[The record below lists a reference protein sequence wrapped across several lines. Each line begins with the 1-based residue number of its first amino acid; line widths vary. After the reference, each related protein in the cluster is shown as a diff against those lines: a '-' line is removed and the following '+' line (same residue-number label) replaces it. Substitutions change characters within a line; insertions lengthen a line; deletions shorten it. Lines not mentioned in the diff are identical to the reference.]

1 MIHLKAILLPIKKEY
16 VDLILDGK
24 KKFEFRKR
32 LCKEDISKIII
43 YETAPTKLVVGEV
56 QVEEKLILPKDEL
69 WRLTQRYAG
78 VEKQFY
84 DQYFEKQ
91 GNACAYKLGKA
102 VRYETPIELISF
114 GVNGVLQSF
123 AYVDGKSTRELHG
136 REQTT

>member
-1 MIHLKAILLPIKKEY
+1 MKAILLPIQKKY

-24 KKFEFRKR
+24 KKYEFRKK
-32 LCKEDISKIII
+32 LCKEEISKIII

-56 QVEEKLILPKDEL
+56 QVEEKLILPKDKL
-69 WRLTQRYAG
+69 WSLTHGCAG
-78 VEKQFY
+78 VEKKFY

-102 VRYETPIELISF
+102 VRYAIPIDLISF

-123 AYVDGKSTRELHG
+123 VYVDGKNTRELHD
-136 REQTT
+136 REQVI

>member
-1 MIHLKAILLPIKKEY
+1 MIHLRAILLPIKKEY

-69 WRLTQRYAG
+69 WRLTQNYAG

-91 GNACAYKLGKA
+91 RNACAYKLGKA
-102 VRYETPIELISF
+102 VRYEVPIELISF

-123 AYVDGKSTRELHG
+123 AYVDEKR
-136 REQTT
+136 

>member
-1 MIHLKAILLPIKKEY
+1 MYLKAIILPIKKEY

-32 LCKEDISKIII
+32 LCKEEISKIII

-56 QVEEKLILPKDEL
+56 RVEEKLILPKGEL
-69 WRLTQRYAG
+69 WRLTQHYAG

-102 VRYETPIELISF
+102 VRYKVPLELISF

-123 AYVDGKSTRELHG
+123 AYVDEKE
-136 REQTT
+136 